1 MGTGFSGKDMRKFDN
16 PERMQMACATTPDAQ
31 LSLARPSSSGRSVSD
46 LRFWRRTP
54 FADKRLPLSR
64 LMR

>member
-31 LSLARPSSSGRSVSD
+31 LSSSGRSVSD

-54 FADKRLPLSR
+54 FADKRLPLSP